1 MSSSLIL
8 QRFSEGLKNP
18 EVLTNPQKFLGL
30 HSPKVLEFWNK
41 IENLTQEQLEVVKKR
56 HKTFFD
62 ENYSECIKAANLAY
76 YASIEVVGWEY
87 AYHAS
92 WAAYGVAT
100 DSLAPRLA
108 TREILGNVEN
118 PTFLKMFDNL

>member
-41 IENLTQEQLEVVKKR
+41 IENLTQEQLEVVNER
-56 HKTFFD
+56 YRTFFD
-62 ENYSECIKAANLAY
+62 ENYSECRKAVDLAIDV
-76 YASIEVVGWEY
+76 SEGVVGLGY
-87 AYHAS
+87 AYEAS
-92 WAAYGVAT
+92 WAAEDVTKSIAVY
-100 DSLAPRLA
+100 LA
-108 TREILGNVEN
+108 TRELISGVTN
-118 PTFLKMFDNL
+118 PTFIPMFDNL